1 MRAWRRPRLDSCHR
15 RAGGRKRLRRHF
27 AFAGLP
33 GIRSPA
39 RRKWSHGLPCEEFR
53 LVRGDSLILMTL
65 SGLGEW
71 LPSGLRDYVLA
82 PERACVDEDYKVF
95 PTPCC
100 EALKDQAPS
109 DPRSEPKL
117 PNKHFQSMDPLK
129 LDREF
134 L

>member
-95 PTPCC
+95 P
-100 EALKDQAPS
+100 
-109 DPRSEPKL
+109 RSEEHTSEL
-117 PNKHFQSMDPLK
+117 QSLTN
-129 LDREF
+129 LVCRLLLEIRR
-134 L
+134 